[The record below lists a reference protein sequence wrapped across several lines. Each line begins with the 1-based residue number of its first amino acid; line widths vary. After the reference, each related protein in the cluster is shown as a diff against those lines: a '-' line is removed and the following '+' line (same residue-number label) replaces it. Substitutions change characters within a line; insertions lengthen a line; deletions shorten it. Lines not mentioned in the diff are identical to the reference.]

1 MSPFLLVLRS
11 LFYHW
16 RANLAVAAG
25 VVAGSAV
32 LTGALLVGDSMR
44 GSLKHLALDRL
55 GRVDEILVA
64 QRFFRAELADELA
77 GEAEFRQHFS
87 EAIPAIILRANLQN
101 ANDDSP
107 RRAGGVN
114 LIGYDPAFWKLAPLD
129 RSREQPVQPP
139 ENPKRRQI
147 ILNRPL
153 ADRLGIERAGDRMQV
168 IIGLPQISSVPADS
182 PLGRKTETVHRSRF
196 TVSQIVPA
204 EGMGAF
210 SIRPSQRLPL
220 NAYLPIEQV
229 QRTLGRPGRVNA
241 VLVAGENSDEAP
253 SRESEGVLSRLL
265 RPTLDDFGLRVEK
278 TKLGYVSITSDR
290 MVIEQRTEAAVND
303 CLKDYHPRP
312 ALTYLANTIAS
323 GERKIPYSTVTA
335 VDFSS
340 EWPAGPLLD
349 LKGEPIRQLADDRI
363 VLNAWAAEDLQA
375 EVGQTVSL
383 TFFEPESTEG
393 QLREITVD
401 FQVAAIAQLA
411 GAADDPAFTPE
422 VQGVTDQDSISDWDP
437 PFPFDS
443 KRIRDKDEQYWD
455 DHRAAPKAFV
465 SLAAGQELWGSRFG
479 RATSMRISVVDRSAI
494 QRSDRG
500 AIGDYTSEKDD
511 TTLDDVRRKLQLDP
525 AQLGFVFQPVKRQ
538 ALDASKGATP
548 FDVLFLMFSMFV
560 IAAAVMLV
568 ALLFRLGID
577 QRADQIGIFLALG
590 IGRRRTLGML
600 AMEGLIVSALASL
613 VGVGLGI
620 GYAALML
627 AGLRTWWLA
636 AVVTPFLK
644 LQFTALTPLY
654 LASGYASGV
663 TVAFGTIAWSLYR
676 TRRMPVQRLLAGQ
689 PYAESHLSAPTARR
703 INRPAWGM
711 LIGAVGLGL
720 LSSGLG
726 EDARAGV
733 FFGAGSMVLAA
744 CLLLVRSRL
753 KTGATGP
760 AVSSGGGNLMRMAL
774 RNAARNPMRSTLSIG
789 LVGATSF
796 LIIAISA
803 FHLDPSQRVPKLA
816 SGDGGFSLVAQSD
829 QPIHQDVNTPDGRFD
844 LAFSKQDSEALGG
857 ATVHGVRVKPGDDA
871 SCLNLYQVRQPRILG
886 VPNSLIA
893 RGGFAWTKTAASSPE
908 ERENPWLLLNRE
920 LPPDEDGTPRVPVV
934 IDMATAIWA
943 LHLYGGPGETLDVT
957 DRTGGTVRMEV
968 VGILKNSIL
977 QGDLI
982 TSEKSLLQHFPEVD
996 GYRFFLVESSPEK
1009 TTTVA
1014 ATLDRALAD
1023 RGFATETTGQRLAA
1037 FLAVQNTYLSTFQ
1050 SLGGLGLLLGTFGL
1064 AAVQLRAVFERRRE
1078 LALLRATGFRRSTLA
1093 WMVMLENGLLLL
1105 AGLGCGVT
1113 AAIVAVLPHLLAGA
1127 ASIPWP
1133 SLVATLLLVLATG
1146 LLAGLAAVRATL
1158 RAPLVA
1164 ALRGE

>member
-1 MSPFLLVLRS
+1 MSPFRLVLRS
-11 LFYHW
+11 LLYHW

-44 GSLKHLALDRL
+44 GSLRHLALDRL

-64 QRFFRAELADELA
+64 QHFFRAELADELA
-77 GEAEFRQHFS
+77 AGAEFQQHFS
-87 EAIPAIILRANLQN
+87 EAVPAIILRANLQN
-101 ANDDSP
+101 ADDNSP

-114 LIGYDPAFWKLAPLD
+114 LIGYDPAFWQLAPD
-129 RSREQPVQPP
+129 DQTTQQPVQPP
-139 ENPKRRQI
+139 EHPSRGQI

-153 ADRLGIERAGDRMQV
+153 AYRLGIERPGDEV
-168 IIGLPQISSVPADS
+168 ILSLPQISSVPADS
-182 PLGRKTETVHRSRF
+182 PLGRKTETVRRSRY
-196 TVSQIVPA
+196 TVSRIVPA

-210 SIRPSQRLPL
+210 STKPSQHLPL
-220 NAYLPIEQV
+220 NAYLPIKQV
-229 QRTLGRPGRVNA
+229 QRRLGQPGRVNA
-241 VLVAGENSDEAP
+241 ILVAGENAERAP

-278 TKLGYVSITSDR
+278 TPLGYFSVTSER
-290 MVIEQRTEAAVND
+290 MVIEEQTEAAIND
-303 CLKDYHPRP
+303 CLKDYQPRP
-312 ALTYLANTIAS
+312 ALTYLANTIAC
-323 GERKIPYSTVTA
+323 GERQIPYSTVTA
-335 VDFSS
+335 VEFASQ
-340 EWPAGPLLD
+340 WPGGPLVD

-363 VLNAWAAEDLQA
+363 VLNSWAAEDLRA

-401 FQVAAIAQLA
+401 FKVAAIAQLA

-422 VQGVTDQDSISDWDP
+422 VPGVTDQSSISDWDP
-437 PFPFDS
+437 PFPFDT
-443 KRIRDKDEQYWD
+443 KRIRKKDEQYWD
-455 DHRAAPKAFV
+455 DRRAAPKAFV
-465 SLAAGQELWGSRFG
+465 SLAAGRKLWGSRFG
-479 RATSMRISVVDRSAI
+479 RSTSLRI
-494 QRSDRG
+494 G
-500 AIGDYTSEKDD
+500 ANGD
-511 TTLDDVRRKLQLDP
+511 TTLEDIRRQLQPDP
-525 AQLGFVFQPVKRQ
+525 TQLGFVFQPVKRQ

-548 FDVLFLMFSMFV
+548 FDVLFLLFSMFV
-560 IAAAVMLV
+560 IGAAVMLV

-577 QRADQIGIFLALG
+577 QRAEQIGIFLAVG
-590 IGRRRTLGML
+590 IGRRRTFGML
-600 AMEGLIVSALASL
+600 ALEGLIVSAVASL

-627 AGLRTWWLA
+627 TGLRTWWLA
-636 AVVTPFLK
+636 AVVTPFLR
-644 LQFTALTPLY
+644 LHFTALTPLY
-654 LASGYASGV
+654 LSIGYFSGV
-663 TVAFGTIAWSLYR
+663 MVAFGTIAWSLYR
-676 TRRMPVQRLLAGQ
+676 TRRMPVRRLLAGQ
-689 PYAESHLSAPTARR
+689 PYSESHLSSIATKRV
-703 INRPAWGM
+703 NWLAWVM

-720 LSSGLG
+720 FASRLG
-726 EDARAGV
+726 ENARAGA

-753 KTGATGP
+753 KAGATGP
-760 AVSSGGGNLMRMAL
+760 AVAVGGGNLMRMAL

-803 FHLDPSQRVPKLA
+803 FYLDPSQRVPELG
-816 SGDGGFSLVAQSD
+816 SGDGGFSLVAQCD
-829 QPIHQDVNTPDGRFD
+829 QPVYQDINTPDGRFD
-844 LAFSKQDSEALGG
+844 LGFAKKDSEALRG

-871 SCLNLYQVRQPRILG
+871 SCLNLYQARQPRILG
-886 VPNSLIA
+886 VPDSVIA

-957 DRTGGTVRMEV
+957 DRSGRTVRMEL
-968 VGILKNSIL
+968 VGLLKNSIL

-982 TSEKSLLQHFPEVD
+982 TSETALLRHFPEVD
-996 GYRFFLVESSPEK
+996 GYRFFLVENPPEK
-1009 TTTVA
+1009 TPRVA
-1014 ATLDRALAD
+1014 GALEGALGD
-1023 RGFATETTGQRLAA
+1023 RGFFTETTGDRLAA
-1037 FLAVQNTYLSTFQ
+1037 FLVVQNTYLSTFQ

-1064 AAVQLRAVFERRRE
+1064 AAVQLRAVFERRHE
-1078 LALLRATGFRRSTLA
+1078 LALLRATGFRRGTLA

-1133 SLVATLLLVLATG
+1133 SLVATLLLVLLTG
-1146 LLAGLAAVRATL
+1146 LVAGLAAVRATL